1 MPILSLFAGV
11 ALGFVYSFRATVIT
25 PVDLF
30 ALGTAADVAGNFSYV
45 LSDPYL
51 YAIAAGI
58 SAVTLCALLFPVK
71 PYICKKMPVRAAAN
85 TVVGLVCTCLL
96 IGLVG
101 NV

>member
-1 MPILSLFAGV
+1 MLEFCLIFGVFIALYFLGQRRGLLVTLVPILSLFAGV

-71 PYICKKMPVRAAAN
+71 PYIC
-85 TVVGLVCTCLL
+85 
-96 IGLVG
+96 
-101 NV
+101 